1 MHEVH
6 TPAVKT
12 QRAAMASKV
21 STHAS
26 RYTCA
31 PADASCGLLQAPSSA
46 SQRVVLRCI
55 ALAPQTT
62 EEDLAAVFGL
72 HGRVHNVNIPP
83 PERVRIQRSI
93 WYICIQS
100 SNFIICFEQPTRGAR
115 MAFICMT
122 PNIDGE
128 DVIRN
133 LQSMVSNVG
142 FCINIEQQLKRK
154 ER

>member
-1 MHEVH
+1 
-6 TPAVKT
+6 
-12 QRAAMASKV
+12 
-21 STHAS
+21 
-26 RYTCA
+26 
-31 PADASCGLLQAPSSA
+31 
-46 SQRVVLRCI
+46 
-55 ALAPQTT
+55 
-62 EEDLAAVFGL
+62 
-72 HGRVHNVNIPP
+72 
-83 PERVRIQRSI
+83 
-93 WYICIQS
+93 
-100 SNFIICFEQPTRGAR
+100 